1 MVPDTISYCV
11 SANMGASFPYAITV
25 HLVSV
30 PSCTGELQAVTLPRP
45 SRPVSLYP
53 HAHSVPSVLRASA
66 WLLPMALT
74 FDQVAR
80 VPTCTGEERC
90 AVSPKP
96 RLPYKFL
103 PQHHRVPSV

>member
-53 HAHSVPSVLRASA
+53 HAQSVPSVLRA
-66 WLLPMALT
+66 WDLLFPALT
-74 FDQVAR
+74 LVQVAR